1 MNDATASRAE
11 EPVRLRPQLRL
22 TVQRAV
28 RAPGSPLRPAIV
40 RIMRAALQRDA
51 EVTLRFV
58 GEAEGL
64 SLNHAYRHQDHA
76 TNVLSFPYET
86 EPVVLGDLVICAPVV
101 EREAQEQ
108 GKPLLAHYV
117 HLIVHGVLHLQGHDH
132 LTDTDAAQM
141 EQLETRILAGLGL
154 PDPYRDRENS

>member
-1 MNDATASRAE
+1 MNDAIASRAE
-11 EPVRLRPQLRL
+11 PARLRPQLRL
-22 TVQRAV
+22 AVQRAV
-28 RAPGSPLRPAIV
+28 RAPGAPLRPDIV
-40 RIMRAALQRDA
+40 RVMRAALQRDA
-51 EVTLRFV
+51 EITLRFV
-58 GEAEGL
+58 GEKEGL

-132 LTDTDAAQM
+132 LTDADAAQM
-141 EQLETRILAGLGL
+141 EQLETNILAGLGF
-154 PDPYRDRENS
+154 PDPYRDRGNA